1 MRYNY
6 QKSLK
11 KKKNCIYYLR
21 VKAKKRS
28 SNKDE
33 VKEEFKKLKRVAKLK
48 MGQALKLTALL

>member
-6 QKSLK
+6 QKSL
-11 KKKNCIYYLR
+11 KKNCIYYLR

-33 VKEEFKKLKRVAKLK
+33 VNEEFKKWKRVAKLK